1 MKKSVDVLVIGG
13 SAAGIA
19 AATTGKA
26 FYADKSFMIVRKEQ
40 EAVVPCGIPYI
51 FGTLTGVEQNVIP
64 NAHIEGAGVELVID
78 EVVSLDRESKTA
90 RTANGLEI
98 SFDKVVIATGSQPRV
113 PGWLKGC
120 DLQNVFTIP
129 KDRNYL
135 ADVHQKLQSCEKIVI
150 IGGGFIG
157 VEMADE
163 LIKKGKQ
170 ITLVEVLPHVLSL
183 AFDSDLSL
191 KAEGILKERGV
202 TLRTNEK
209 VLALEGDG
217 SAVQR
222 VMLES
227 GDSLQADA
235 VILAMGYAP
244 NVVLAEKSGMKLN
257 ELGAIKVDE
266 YMRTAARMCSPWAT
280 VPRNSLLL
288 PVLSRASCSPPP
300 PYLKRALPA

>member
-163 LIKKGKQ
+163 LIKKASRSPWSKFS
-170 ITLVEVLPHVLSL
+170 P
-183 AFDSDLSL
+183 
-191 KAEGILKERGV
+191 
-202 TLRTNEK
+202 
-209 VLALEGDG
+209 
-217 SAVQR
+217 
-222 VMLES
+222 
-227 GDSLQADA
+227 
-235 VILAMGYAP
+235 
-244 NVVLAEKSGMKLN
+244 
-257 ELGAIKVDE
+257 
-266 YMRTAARMCSPWAT
+266 MCSASLSIAIFLLRLKGFSKSAELPSEPMKKFSPLRVTA
-280 VPRNSLLL
+280 VPS
-288 PVLSRASCSPPP
+288 SASCSKAAIAFRPMRSFLQWDTLPMLSL
-300 PYLKRALPA
+300 LKSPA

>member
-26 FYADKSFMIVRKEQ
+26 FYADKSFMVVRKER

-51 FGTLTGVEQNVIP
+51 FGTLKGVEQNVIP

-78 EVVSLDRESKTA
+78 EVVSLDRETKTA
-90 RTANGLEI
+90 LTANGLEI

-113 PGWLKGC
+113 PGWLKGR

-135 ADVHQKLQSCEKIVI
+135 ADVRERIEPCEKIVI

-209 VLALEGDG
+209 VLALEGEG
-217 SAVQR
+217 GVVRR
-222 VMLES
+222 VMLEG
-227 GDSLQADA
+227 GDTLQPMQSF
-235 VILAMGYAP
+235 LQWGTLPM
-244 NVVLAEKSGMKLN
+244 
-257 ELGAIKVDE
+257 
-266 YMRTAARMCSPWAT
+266 
-280 VPRNSLLL
+280 LLL
-288 PVLSRASCSPPP
+288 
-300 PYLKRALPA
+300 LKRPA